1 MYNNISE
8 EKKYWKSKLD
18 KRIEMSRFPYDKIES
33 KINLKKDAAITYD
46 FSKDTYDN
54 IYKLSNG
61 SDYAIYVILVAS
73 ISYLLA
79 RYNSSEDV
87 TIGIPLLKQY
97 INDEDILIPL
107 RIEIKDEY
115 TLKDLL
121 QHVKLS
127 ISEAYEYGTLS
138 YHDIMRLLDVN
149 KDDDNFRMKT
159 SVVYENINKLYFE
172 DTDIAFIF
180 KTEEEK
186 INLNVKYNSNMYTGE
201 IINQIINELSNFLS
215 NLLIIKDQSLQK
227 VEILT
232 EEEKYKLLKGFNNTD
247 AEYPRDKTINDI
259 FEHNA
264 KLYSNR
270 IALTLGNNNL
280 TYGDLNKKVNQL
292 AAFLRE
298 NGVERESIVA
308 IMIEPSFNMIIGILA
323 ILKAGGA
330 YLPIDP
336 DYPVNRIEYTLKD
349 SQTKILLVSN
359 QYEGISNFDGTVINI
374 DDENLYKEEVDISS
388 INEPTDLAY
397 IIYTSGTTG
406 NPKGVMIQHNNV
418 IRLIANSKMQFD
430 FNQNDVWTMFHSFCF
445 DFSVWEMYGALLYGG
460 KLVLL
465 PRIKAKDTRAFLK
478 ILQEKKVTV
487 LNQTPPAFNAL
498 LGEELKEEEPK
509 LNIRF
514 IVFGGEALKPIMLK
528 EWKNRYPDT
537 KLINMYGITE
547 TTVHVTYKEITDYE
561 IDNNISNIGR
571 PIPTLKT
578 YIMDKNLKLLPIG
591 VEGELCVAGDGVGRG
606 YLNKIELTSEK
617 FVSNPYNEEER
628 LYRSGDLGRI
638 LPNGEIEY
646 IGRKDNQV
654 KIRGF
659 RIEIG
664 EIEANLLKYENIK
677 NAVVINYNDNGNN
690 SLCAYVVTKQSI
702 SITEIRKFL
711 SISLPQYMIPAYF
724 IEIDNI
730 PMTSN
735 GKVDKKALP
744 IPNNNFIS
752 NIEYIEPRNETERSL
767 VKIFNEEMYM
777 SNRKL
782 GINEDFFEL
791 GGDSIKALKITNR
804 INKKFNI
811 ELQISDLYKCSKI
824 IDLAELIREKLR
836 NKDLEQNHKNSE
848 YIEKFN
854 KSILQQGTFN
864 TDEVEDFYEL
874 SDIQFGLI
882 YHSITGSNKFMY
894 HDQFIYQLKIKD
906 FNYENLLTALDLM
919 ISKHEIL
926 RVNYNLTEFSVPIQI
941 IYKDLDFDLQ
951 YEDISNLDL
960 ENQEIVIKEYIR
972 IDKNIPFELEK
983 PCKKALWRIKTFY
996 LGDNDIALVWSFHHS
1011 ILDGWS
1017 CASFIS
1023 ELFQLYEEICKN
1035 KEIKVEKLENVYKK
1049 FILQEKEIESDEE
1062 IIQYWKDELK
1072 DYKKLKLSQNTSD
1085 KIDSKVV
1092 YYNLSKELVDRLV
1105 QVNRHYKTDY
1115 KTTYFAAYLYMLN
1128 MISYE
1133 TDLVVG
1139 LVEHN
1144 RPACEDGDRILGC
1157 FLNTI
1162 PVRMNFNKEIT
1173 CGQFIK
1179 MVKDKL
1185 IDIKYYG
1192 KMPLVEII
1200 KELDESTNEDNGIF
1214 ETIFN
1219 YIDFHVLDQSNEYVS
1234 SIYKLDID
1242 NYEQTNTIFD
1252 FTVSNTLNNY
1262 QVKITY
1268 READFSGNQIEN
1280 LFNYFV
1286 RVLEMFTNDLD
1297 NVLSKDKVLS
1307 LKEKKELLVD
1317 LNNTEAEFSEDKTI
1331 HEFFEEQVEKK
1342 PHKIAAIFEDDK
1354 ITYKELNEK
1363 ANQLARILRK
1373 KGIGRDSIVAI
1384 MVKRSFDML
1393 IGIFGIL
1400 KAGGSYLPIDPSYP
1414 EDRIKY
1420 IIEDSNVKVL
1430 LSNKESYNKFSFN
1443 VEVINIR
1450 DEYIYKEDKCNLP
1463 IINDS
1468 KDLAYVIY
1476 TSGST
1481 GKPKGTLIE
1490 HHSLINR
1497 LNWMQKEYPISER
1510 DVILQKT
1517 TYTFD
1522 VSVWELCWWS
1532 MIGATVCMLIPDG
1545 EKDPQE
1551 IIKAIYRNKVT
1562 TIHFVPSMLN
1572 IFLEYLGD
1580 KENLYKTKSLS
1591 RIFCSGEALQVYQV
1605 KKFNEI
1611 FKKEKTELINLY
1623 GPTEATI
1630 DVSYFN
1636 LIKGENYDLIPI
1648 GRPIDNMNFFV
1659 INKTG
1664 ELQPKGAYGELC
1676 ISGVGLAR
1684 GYLNNSKLTN
1694 EKFVDS
1700 KFEDGA
1706 KMYKTGDFVR
1716 WLPDGNIEY
1725 INRIDNQVKIRGLR
1739 IELGEIENEI
1749 LNCKSIKDAVVVVK
1763 NINNQQY
1770 ICAYFTAK
1778 QEIVLDDLK
1787 ESLLTK
1793 LPQYMV
1799 PNYFVQIEKM
1809 PLSHNGKL
1817 DRKSLP
1823 LPKQNESLDK
1833 VYFEPCNETEKKLE
1847 EIWKSALKLD
1857 KVSVLDNIFEI
1868 GGHSLI
1874 LAVIILKVNESFD
1887 INVKIRDLYN
1897 NPNIRQFGECIS
1909 KIHKEDRLYKN
1920 IKSVEKLQY
1929 YNTTSSQKRIFI
1941 MNEIEGDNLVYNM
1954 PYGFKIKGHLDKEKL
1969 EKAFNEVITH
1979 QQSLRTVFQFSDGI
1993 LMQKVNEDVK
2003 LNLKCIEAADNNEVE
2018 EVIRKF
2024 IRPFNLT
2031 EDLLIRCELI
2041 KIDKLNHI
2049 LLVDMH
2055 HVISDGISIDIF
2067 IKDLFNSYSGK
2078 KLSKLEVQYTDY
2090 SMYYNELLNDKN
2102 IIDEQERYWMDV
2114 FSGEIPELIIPT
2126 DFKKAKINN
2135 YDGKRVTSRIEGE
2148 ILKQVRKLAKDQ
2160 GTTMYSLLF
2169 VAYYILLKDFTNQDD
2184 IAIGTGISSR
2194 NSPKLQDVIGM
2205 FINTFSIRNY
2215 PKNDKKIGTF
2225 VKEVTDSIL
2234 GAYENQDYPFE
2245 ELVKKLNIPRKS
2257 GRIPLQNT
2265 IFVYRKLEE
2274 DLLNIKDL
2282 EIDIY
2287 DLNFNILK
2295 NDVYISCID
2304 KSDYIEISFEYSP
2317 ALFKQKTIE
2326 KLSNKYAEI
2335 LVKMIENIDEEIG
2348 NIVSSEK
2355 YSQIDEAMNVMDE
2368 EISFEF

>member
-18 KRIEMSRFPYDKIES
+18 KDIVLSRFPYDKIEA
-33 KINLKKDAAITYD
+33 KINLKKEATKICCFGDDIYR
-46 FSKDTYDN
+46 N
-54 IYKLSNG
+54 LYKLSNG

-73 ISYLLA
+73 ISYLLS
-79 RYNSSEDV
+79 RYNSSEDI
-87 TIGIPLLKQY
+87 TIGIPLLNQY
-97 INDEDILIPL
+97 VNDEDTLIPL
-107 RIEIKDEY
+107 RIEIKNEY

-121 QHVKLS
+121 QHVKLA
-127 ISEAYEYGTLS
+127 INEAYEYGTLN
-138 YHDIMRLLDVN
+138 YHDIMRLLDIN
-149 KDDDNFRMKT
+149 KDTDDFRMKT
-159 SVVYENINKLYFE
+159 VVAYENINKVYFE
-172 DTDIAFIF
+172 DADTAFVF
-180 KTEEEK
+180 KREGEK
-186 INLNVKYNSNMYTGE
+186 LNLSVKYNSSFYSGE
-201 IINQIINELSNFLS
+201 IIEQIINELGNFIFNILM
-215 NLLIIKDQSLQK
+215 IKDQILQE
-227 VEILT
+227 VEIVT
-232 EEEKYKLLKGFNNTD
+232 EEEKYKLLEEFNDTD
-247 AEYPRDKTINDI
+247 ADYPRDKTINDI
-259 FEHNA
+259 FEYNA
-264 KLYSNR
+264 KLYPGR
-270 IALTLGNNNL
+270 IALSLGNNSL
-280 TYGDLNKKVNQL
+280 TYEVLNKKVNQL
-292 AAFLRE
+292 AASLRK
-298 NGVERESIVA
+298 NGVKRESIVA

-336 DYPVNRIEYTLKD
+336 GYPVNRIEYTLKD

-374 DDENLYKEEVDISS
+374 DNEDLYKEEANIRN

-418 IRLIANSKMQFD
+418 IRLITNSKMQFD
-430 FNQNDVWTMFHSFCF
+430 FDENDVWTMFHSFCF

-460 KLVLL
+460 KLVLV

-478 ILQEKKVTV
+478 ILQEEKVTV
-487 LNQTPPAFNAL
+487 LNQTPTAFNAL
-498 LGEELKEEEPK
+498 LGEELQDEDPK

-514 IVFGGEALKPIMLK
+514 IIFGGEALKPVMLK
-528 EWKNRYPDT
+528 EWKDRYPNT

-561 IDNNISNIGR
+561 IDNNISNIGK

-606 YLNKIELTSEK
+606 YLNKIGLTSEK
-617 FVSNPYNEEER
+617 FVSNPYNEEEK
-628 LYRSGDLGRI
+628 LYRSGDLGKI
-638 LPNGEIEY
+638 LSNGEIEY
-646 IGRKDNQV
+646 IGRRDNQV

-664 EIEANLLKYENIK
+664 EIEANILKYENIK
-677 NAVVINYNDNGNN
+677 NAVVIHYNDNGGD

-711 SISLPQYMIPAYF
+711 SISLPEYMIPAYF
-724 IEIDNI
+724 IEVDNI

-735 GKVDKKALP
+735 GKIDKKALP

-752 NIEYIEPRNETERSL
+752 NSEYIEPRNEIECSL
-767 VKIFNEEMYM
+767 VNIFNEEMYI
-777 SNRKL
+777 SIRQL

-791 GGDSIKALKITNR
+791 GGDSIKALKIINR
-804 INKKFNI
+804 INKEFNI

-824 IDLAELIREKLR
+824 IDLAEFIGEKLR
-836 NKDLEQNHKNSE
+836 NKDSEQNNKNSE
-848 YIEKFN
+848 YIEKFRKN
-854 KSILQQGTFN
+854 ILQQGILN

-874 SDIQFGLI
+874 SDIQFGMI

-906 FNYENLLTALDLM
+906 FSYENLLNALNLM
-919 ISKHEIL
+919 IRKHEIL
-926 RVNYNLTEFSVPIQI
+926 RVNYNLTDFSVPIQI

-951 YEDISNLDL
+951 YEDISTLDL
-960 ENQEIVIKEYIR
+960 ENQEIIIKQYVS
-972 IDKNIPFELEK
+972 IDKDTPFELEK

-1023 ELFQLYEEICKN
+1023 ELFQLYKKICKN
-1035 KEIKVEKLENVYKK
+1035 EDIKIERLKNDYKK
-1049 FILQEKEIESDEE
+1049 FILQQKEIPRDEE

-1072 DYKKLKLSQNTSD
+1072 NYKKLKLSQDTSD
-1085 KIDSKVV
+1085 KFDSKVV
-1092 YYNLSKELVDRLV
+1092 YYNLPIELIDRLT
-1105 QVNRHYKTDY
+1105 QVNKYYKTDY

-1133 TDLVVG
+1133 TDIVVG

-1144 RPACEDGDRILGC
+1144 RPVCEDGDKILGC

-1162 PVRMNFNKEIT
+1162 PVRMNFDKEIT
-1173 CGQFIK
+1173 CGEFIK
-1179 MVKDKL
+1179 NVKNKL
-1185 IDIKYYG
+1185 IDIKHYG

-1200 KELDESTNEDNGIF
+1200 KTLDESTSEDNGIF

-1219 YIDFHVLDQSNEYVS
+1219 YIDFHVLEKLNDQVS
-1234 SIYKLDID
+1234 AINKLNID
-1242 NYEQTNTIFD
+1242 NYEKTNTIFD
-1252 FTVSNTLNNY
+1252 FTVSNTFSNC

-1268 READFSGNQIEN
+1268 REVDFTEDQIKK
-1280 LFNYFV
+1280 LLNYFI
-1286 RVLEMFTNDLD
+1286 RILEMFTSDLD
-1297 NVLSKDKVLS
+1297 ATLGKDKILS
-1307 LKEKKELLVD
+1307 LEEKQELLTN
-1317 LNNTEAEFSEDKTI
+1317 LNNTEADFPNDKTI
-1331 HEFFEEQVEKK
+1331 HDFFEEQVEKN
-1342 PHKIAAIFEDDK
+1342 PDKIAAIFKEEI

-1363 ANQLARILRK
+1363 ANQLARVLRN

-1384 MVKRSFDML
+1384 MVQRSFEML

-1400 KAGGSYLPIDPSYP
+1400 KAGGAYLPIDPSYP
-1414 EDRIKY
+1414 QDRIKY
-1420 IIEDSNVKVL
+1420 IIDDSNVKVL
-1430 LSNKESYNKFSFN
+1430 ISNNENYRKYSFN
-1443 VEVINIR
+1443 TEVINLN
-1450 DEYIYKEDKCNLP
+1450 DEYISKEDKCNLP

-1481 GKPKGTLIE
+1481 GRPKGTLIE
-1490 HHSLINR
+1490 HQSLINR

-1522 VSVWELCWWS
+1522 VSVWELFWWS

-1551 IIKAIYRNKVT
+1551 IIKAIYVNKVT
-1562 TIHFVPSMLN
+1562 TMHFVPSMLN

-1580 KENLYKTKSLS
+1580 KENLHKTESLS

-1611 FKKEKTELINLY
+1611 FREEKAELINLY

-1636 LIKGENYDLIPI
+1636 CIKGKNYNLIPI
-1648 GRPIDNMNFFV
+1648 GRPIDNTKFFV
-1659 INKTG
+1659 INKNG

-1684 GYLNNSKLTN
+1684 GYLNNNKLTN
-1694 EKFVDS
+1694 EKFVNS
-1700 KFEDGA
+1700 KFEDGI

-1749 LNCKSIKDAVVVVK
+1749 LNYKDIKDAAVVTK
-1763 NINNQQY
+1763 TINNQQY
-1770 ICAYFTAK
+1770 ICAYFCAK
-1778 QEIVLDDLK
+1778 DNIVVDDLK
-1787 ESLLTK
+1787 AFLLLN

-1799 PNYFVQIEKM
+1799 PNYFVQVEKM

-1823 LPKQNESLDK
+1823 LPKLNENIGK
-1833 VYFEPCNETEKKLE
+1833 KNIEPCNETEEKLQ
-1847 EIWKSALKLD
+1847 EIWKDALKLD
-1857 KVSVLDNIFEI
+1857 RISVLDNIFEI
-1868 GGHSLI
+1868 GGHSLLI
-1874 LAVIILKVNESFD
+1874 AIIILKVNESFG
-1887 INVKIRDLYN
+1887 INVKIKD
-1897 NPNIRQFGECIS
+1897 
-1909 KIHKEDRLYKN
+1909 LYKN
-1920 IKSVEKLQY
+1920 PSIRLFGEYINQIDKNDSPYKSIQLAQKLKY

-1954 PYGFKIKGHLDKEKL
+1954 PYGFKIKGDLDKEKL
-1969 EKAFNEVITH
+1969 EKAFNDVVEH
-1979 QQSLRTVFQFSDGI
+1979 QQSLRTTFQFSNGI
-1993 LMQKVNEDVK
+1993 LMQKVNENVK
-2003 LNLKCIEAADNNEVE
+2003 LNLKCIEATNTEVDE
-2018 EVIRKF
+2018 AIKKF
-2024 IRPFNLT
+2024 IKPFNLT

-2055 HVISDGISIDIF
+2055 HIISDGISIDIF
-2067 IKDLFNSYSGK
+2067 LKDLFDSYLDK
-2078 KLSKLEVQYTDY
+2078 KLRKLEVQYTDY
-2090 SMYYNELLNDKN
+2090 SMYCNELLNDKN
-2102 IIDEQERYWMDV
+2102 IIDKQEKYWMDV
-2114 FSGEIPELIIPT
+2114 FSGEISELVIPT
-2126 DFKKAKINN
+2126 DYHKVQMNN
-2135 YDGKRVTSRIEGE
+2135 YEGKRITSRIEGE
-2148 ILKQVRKLAKDQ
+2148 LLQQARKLAETQ

-2169 VAYYILLKDFTNQDD
+2169 AAYYILLKDYTNQDD

-2194 NSPKLQDVIGM
+2194 NNSKLLDVIGM

-2215 PKNDKKIGTF
+2215 PKDDKKIKVF

-2265 IFVYRKLEE
+2265 IFVYRRLEE
-2274 DLLNIKDL
+2274 NLLNIKNL
-2282 EIDIY
+2282 EIEIY

-2295 NDVYISCID
+2295 NDMYISCID
-2304 KSDYIEISFEYSP
+2304 KSDYIEVSFEYSP
-2317 ALFKQKTIE
+2317 SLFKQNTIE
-2326 KLSNKYAEI
+2326 KLSNKYTEI
-2335 LVKMIENIDEEIG
+2335 LAKIIENIDEEIG
-2348 NIVSSEK
+2348 NIVSQEK
-2355 YSQIDEAMNVMDE
+2355 YSQIDEVMNMVEE